1 MRYANLRYRKNAPVH
16 RENGA
21 PEYYDT
27 LDSLNAP
34 TCVSGKQRIDLARA
48 CEILAAEFGV
58 ERMAVIC
65 VPELGVF

>member
-1 MRYANLRYRKNAPVH
+1 MH

-34 TCVSGKQRIDLARA
+34 TRVSGKERIDLARA
-48 CEILAAEFGV
+48 CEILAAEFSV

>member
-1 MRYANLRYRKNAPVH
+1 MKKAWPKVKFMRYANLRYRKNAPVH

-34 TCVSGKQRIDLARA
+34 TRVDPVCGSKVKNRD
-48 CEILAAEFGV
+48 
-58 ERMAVIC
+58 
-65 VPELGVF
+65 

>member
-1 MRYANLRYRKNAPVH
+1 MRYVNLRYRKNAPVH

-34 TCVSGKQRIDLARA
+34 TRVDPVCGSKVKNRD
-48 CEILAAEFGV
+48 
-58 ERMAVIC
+58 
-65 VPELGVF
+65 

>member
-1 MRYANLRYRKNAPVH
+1 MRYANLRYRRNAPVH

-21 PEYYDT
+21 PT
-27 LDSLNAP
+27 R
-34 TCVSGKQRIDLARA
+34 VSGKERIDLARA
-48 CEILAAEFGV
+48 CEILAAEFSV